1 MSFIFF
7 FWGGGV
13 LSSSIAKRK
22 APYTLQQSCTWY
34 LVHMIAVCSAVGRIA
49 TILLYVYCLI
59 GTKKHGKALRHYWIV
74 YSYWCCMR
82 GHRSRRIFWCHMS
95 QKPVLWASAVIVKD
109 SDAGVIVNFFLG
121 HTFSLLIS
129 WRLRAIFILVST
141 TSSPQQLTLA

>member
-1 MSFIFF
+1 MNDGLLF
-7 FWGGGV
+7 GGGDRGREIL
-13 LSSSIAKRK
+13 LSSTKRK
-22 APYTLQQSCTWY
+22 ALHTLLY